1 MCAMFAAMLLI
12 YGHTQY
18 IASQINEPT
27 RLQLAKVRSFIETQY
42 IIPSGYRNLEITDSL
57 IPNPGIETRGP
68 ETWQQVYV
76 AVLKAALNTILSC
89 DTDTFALIFQL
100 ISQQTRLRSNILM
113 ALYYCKKNSTPPLQL
128 LTINSSS
135 R

>member
-76 AVLKAALNTILSC
+76 HGGAKGGVKYYLILWHRYFRTDISTYIATNQVKIKYFNGIVLLQEKFNSPTSV
-89 DTDTFALIFQL
+89 TDNKLIQ
-100 ISQQTRLRSNILM
+100 
-113 ALYYCKKNSTPPLQL
+113 
-128 LTINSSS
+128 
-135 R
+135 